1 MKLKSVFSYIDAA
14 ALFLIITIVLYF
26 LGYVYYSSF
35 FGVYGVDIGFFTL
48 PFESYILVN
57 WWYDLIAV
65 GSLVLV
71 YFFYGLIDF
80 DSNKFLHKHPK
91 ARKFIYRNALSLTL
105 MAIFMVVLFAAIAI
119 DKNAR
124 NDALYK
130 ARSRKKVEF
139 TLKTGTP
146 PPKTS
151 YFLTYSSGK
160 YIVYSD
166 VPVKEGEQAKGQIH
180 VINDDDVS
188 SVTFPPD

>member
-1 MKLKSVFSYIDAA
+1 
-14 ALFLIITIVLYF
+14 
-26 LGYVYYSSF
+26 
-35 FGVYGVDIGFFTL
+35 DIGFFTL

-91 ARKFIYRNALSLTL
+91 ARKFLYRNALSLTL

-160 YIVYSD
+160 YI
-166 VPVKEGEQAKGQIH
+166 K
-180 VINDDDVS
+180 
-188 SVTFPPD
+188 SVAR